1 MQDRIFIAAVN
12 KDKADASF
20 QLGAFVDAL
29 ALSDAFTLMSQT
41 DSLVRFSGPAEAV
54 EMISADFSDSVLIEE
69 DSKLTAIDP
78 LPIAQSAPAS
88 EPASEPAD
96 DDDDKD
102 PNEIVQF

>member
-88 EPASEPAD
+88 EPAD

>member
-29 ALSDAFTLMSQT
+29 ASSDDLTLISET
-41 DSLVRFSGPAEAV
+41 DSFVRFSGPAEAV
-54 EMISADFSDSVLIEE
+54 ETITADFLDSVLIEE

-78 LPIAQSAPAS
+78 LPRPPIAPSAPAS
-88 EPASEPAD
+88 AD